1 MKITNNNFSKLKFCA
16 NYYEKNNKRYSD
28 VEIQNVRGI
37 HFRPSA
43 HIVKITKYIPDGY
56 CNVIYKSPD
65 GEIRTIDATKIINI
79 LSLYLKRGDKATV
92 ETTMNCPE
100 NIHKEIA
107 NRFEVKENIGV
118 ELNDED

>member
-1 MKITNNNFSKLKFCA
+1 MLTKINFCA

-28 VEIQNVRGI
+28 ITVENVRGL
-37 HFRPSA
+37 HLRPCAYIAKLS
-43 HIVKITKYIPDGY
+43 KNIPDGY
-56 CNVIYKSPD
+56 CKLIYKD
-65 GEIRTIDATKIINI
+65 AQGKENVIDATKIISI
-79 LSLYLKRGDKATV
+79 VLLHLKRGDKATV

>member
-56 CNVIYKSPD
+56 CKLIYKD
-65 GEIRTIDATKIINI
+65 AQGKENVIDATKIISI
-79 LSLYLKRGDKATV
+79 VLLHLKRGDKATV
-92 ETTMNCPE
+92 ETTNNCPE